1 MTKNSVLKRVI
12 LWLFVLAP
20 MALGGL
26 MVLLVGLALFVIHV
40 THDAEAFAGAM
51 EPIRQ
56 LARDVYERH
65 RSIWQAQSDCIVFDE
80 VLFYKP
86 RPGLCEFKNVEFS
99 TVLTF
104 DEMGFRQSGLS
115 DEKVRR
121 PTHSRIVVLGD
132 SQAMGW
138 GVQDHETFAAV
149 LAHEYGFE
157 VFNLAVSSYGTA
169 RELLRLQKEF
179 SLQQD
184 DIVVIQYHPNDLS
197 ENLAFQRNDGRLP
210 HHSPSDLA
218 RLKHTPQD
226 YGVLQVTASVFF
238 ILKGKLIH
246 AVSGSSESEGD
257 GRHVETFLAVVN
269 RFPFLYK
276 ARVLVCEV
284 NSFGLATSFADE
296 LERAA
301 DGRIGVLKP
310 VWEPGDF
317 YNLDPHLTPAGH
329 RRVAR
334 VIADAIMAN
343 SAGVGRSMRN

>member
-1 MTKNSVLKRVI
+1 MLKRAI
-12 LWLFVLAP
+12 LWSFVLVP

-26 MVLLVGLALFVIHV
+26 VVLLVGLALFVIHV

-80 VLFYKP
+80 DLFYKP
-86 RPGLCEFKNVEFS
+86 RPGPCEFKNVEFS
-99 TVLTF
+99 TILTF
-104 DEMGFRQSGLS
+104 DGMGFRQSGLS
-115 DEKVRR
+115 DEKMRR
-121 PTHSRIVVLGD
+121 PTSGRVVVLGD

-184 DIVVIQYHPNDLS
+184 DIVVIQYHPNDLP
-197 ENLAFQRNDGRLP
+197 ENRAFLMNEGRLP

-218 RLKHTPQD
+218 RLKHAPQD
-226 YGVLQVTASVFF
+226 YGVLQVTASIFF

-246 AVSGSSESEGD
+246 AVSGSSKSEED
-257 GRHVETFLAVVN
+257 GRHAETFLAVVD
-269 RFPFLYK
+269 RFSFLNK

-296 LERAA
+296 LERSA

-310 VWEPGDF
+310 VWEPEDF
-317 YNLDPHLTPAGH
+317 YKLDPHLTPTGH
-329 RRVAR
+329 RHVAR
-334 VIADAIMAN
+334 VIAAAI
-343 SAGVGRSMRN
+343 VTD